1 MRSEDRWKR
10 PPAIE
15 GEGEPLRPNAA
26 MLPAMFDRCNRSDMQ
41 ILAASVTTLAIFGW
55 PTGEVRKQ
63 GKVLREPGTGKG
75 LVIIEGQQFPFS
87 LNDVWQSPQPPK
99 IGMIVE
105 AEFNRDGKL
114 VGIRALDAKSRP
126 A

>member
-1 MRSEDRWKR
+1 
-10 PPAIE
+10 
-15 GEGEPLRPNAA
+15 
-26 MLPAMFDRCNRSDMQ
+26 MQ
-41 ILAASVTTLAIFGW
+41 ILASSVTALALFRW
-55 PTGEVRKQ
+55 PTGEIRKR
-63 GKVLREPGTGKG
+63 GKVLREPGSGCG

-87 LNDVWQSPQPPK
+87 LTDVWQSPQPPK

-126 A
+126 AYCLPASGHGNQKVKKSGEFL

>member
-1 MRSEDRWKR
+1 MH
-10 PPAIE
+10 
-15 GEGEPLRPNAA
+15 
-26 MLPAMFDRCNRSDMQ
+26 
-41 ILAASVTTLAIFGW
+41 ILASSVTALALFRW

-63 GKVLREPGTGKG
+63 GKVLREPSAGKG

-87 LNDVWQSPQPPK
+87 LTDVWQSPQAPE

-114 VGIRALDAKSRP
+114 ISIRALDARSRP

>member
-1 MRSEDRWKR
+1 
-10 PPAIE
+10 
-15 GEGEPLRPNAA
+15 

-41 ILAASVTTLAIFGW
+41 ILASSVTALALFRW
-55 PTGEVRKQ
+55 PTGETTKR
-63 GKVLREPGTGKG
+63 GKVLREPGAGAG
-75 LVIIEGQQFPFS
+75 LLIVEGQQFPFS
-87 LNDVWQSPQPPK
+87 LTDVWQSPQLPK

-114 VGIRALDAKSRP
+114 VAIRALDARSRP